1 MNDVVL
7 LHSKKRLHDSKNDI
21 IIGVEVGKARG
32 ICILLRNVGRKSS
45 VWREFSHAKRSGRPD
60 RMRGVRDRKF
70 GNVIPRKGTGTYL
83 NKVLCNP

>member
-7 LHSKKRLHDSKNDI
+7 LRSKKRLHDSKNDI
-21 IIGVEVGKARG
+21 IIRIEMGKAG
-32 ICILLRNVGRKSS
+32 RNLYTPEECWEKSS

>member
-32 ICILLRNVGRKSS
+32 ICILLRNVGRK
-45 VWREFSHAKRSGRPD
+45 VLSGGSFPTHGLNTGVAEIFKWL
-60 RMRGVRDRKF
+60 RGDKM
-70 GNVIPRKGTGTYL
+70 L
-83 NKVLCNP
+83 